1 MVKRSAATILL
12 GAAAGV
18 GLVHAGFSLYW
29 AVGGRSLLP
38 TVGEWAVVYAR
49 EAPLSAAL
57 VLLVVTA
64 VKGVVALAPAIAVRR
79 AVVLPRAWWLLGW
92 LAAVVLV
99 GYGGVNTVV
108 AWLVLGGA
116 VESASGYDREAMIGH
131 AFLWD
136 PLFLVW
142 GLLLGAGLW
151 VSRRSL
157 QPRPVHQR

>member
-1 MVKRSAATILL
+1 MPKTSTATVLL
-12 GAAAGV
+12 GAAACV

-29 AVGGRSLLP
+29 ALGGRRLLP

-57 VLLVVTA
+57 LLLVVTA
-64 VKGVVALAPAIAVRR
+64 VKAVLALTPFLVVRKGQA
-79 AVVLPRAWWLLGW
+79 LPRSWRLLGW
-92 LAAVVLV
+92 LSAVVLV
-99 GYGGVNTVV
+99 GYGAANTVT

-116 VESASGYDREAMIGH
+116 LRPEGGYDRPAMVGH
-131 AFLWD
+131 AYLWD

-151 VSRRSL
+151 VSRPSV
-157 QPRPVHQR
+157 QPRPARRR

>member
-1 MVKRSAATILL
+1 VVKRSTATIVLS
-12 GAAAGV
+12 AAAGV

-29 AVGGRSLLP
+29 ALGGRRLLP
-38 TVGEWAVVYAR
+38 TVGEWAVVYTR
-49 EAPLSAAL
+49 EAPLPAAL

-79 AVVLPRAWWLLGW
+79 AGVLPRSWWLLGW

-116 VESASGYDREAMIGH
+116 VESADGYDRAAMVGH
-131 AFLWD
+131 AYLWD

-157 QPRPVHQR
+157 KPRPVRQR